1 MSSLESRPETGAP
14 PLVPKRELPNWKGE
28 LTGNGSSWH
37 PRRAPWTGLGNVQQW
52 RRQVA
57 VRLGSRR
64 ENGGHGPLLPLA
76 EAYGRL
82 CRTHPFRPMAQGR
95 ESACAL
101 RFASGSHYSLAHRPW
116 RVAGRWGGRGTGTN
130 VQSSRTFGKQ
140 FARPRTRPLGA
151 VFLAWGIYRAGRGR
165 EPLGTQ
171 VTALRTRRLSFGVL
185 RGGRR
190 AAARQWNCA
199 RMDVPLYML
208 RVNPSFSG
216 VPIRSATVALGRP
229 SSLRR

>member
-1 MSSLESRPETGAP
+1 MCSNGGGRWPLDSEDVGKMEVMGHSCPWLRRTGDYVGPTRSGQWRKAGKARASCASPAAP
-14 PLVPKRELPNWKGE
+14 ITRWL
-28 LTGNGSSWH
+28 
-37 PRRAPWTGLGNVQQW
+37 TGLGSW
-52 RRQVA
+52 L
-57 VRLGSRR
+57 LGR
-64 ENGGHGPLLPLA
+64 
-76 EAYGRL
+76 
-82 CRTHPFRPMAQGR
+82 
-95 ESACAL
+95 
-101 RFASGSHYSLAHRPW
+101 
-116 RVAGRWGGRGTGTN
+116 RGTGTN

>member
-1 MSSLESRPETGAP
+1 MSCQQWWRQLPRRCQATYVVAGVSRPETGAP

-57 VRLGSRR
+57 VRLGRRR

-76 EAYGRL
+76 EAYRRL

-95 ESACAL
+95 ESACVL

-116 RVAGRWGGRGTGTN
+116 QLVVGAAWHGYERAELPDLWKAICPPANPPTWGGLSRLGHLQGGT
-130 VQSSRTFGKQ
+130 
-140 FARPRTRPLGA
+140 
-151 VFLAWGIYRAGRGR
+151 RAGTARHSSH
-165 EPLGTQ
+165 GTAHQ
-171 VTALRTRRLSFGVL
+171 AALVWCSPRRPA
-185 RGGRR
+185 GGRPAMELR
-190 AAARQWNCA
+190 AYGRA
-199 RMDVPLYML
+199 PLYAK
-208 RVNPSFSG
+208 G
-216 VPIRSATVALGRP
+216 
-229 SSLRR
+229 